1 MNKKVQEEMKILR
14 GWIAPKQIQIHEI
27 NQEIETQ
34 ELLIKQT
41 KENIE
46 SGFYLKQANKDIAE
60 QITKFTIE
68 AKKLEKERLIRD
80 MENNYY
86 VQKQDIQLRTLQG
99 DLKIEQ
105 NILEGINDK
114 ITKLSRNH
122 KVEKSQDKETEE
134 IKATADFIEKEE
146 PSEAKEWNNQK

>member
-146 PSEAKEWNNQK
+146 PSEAKE